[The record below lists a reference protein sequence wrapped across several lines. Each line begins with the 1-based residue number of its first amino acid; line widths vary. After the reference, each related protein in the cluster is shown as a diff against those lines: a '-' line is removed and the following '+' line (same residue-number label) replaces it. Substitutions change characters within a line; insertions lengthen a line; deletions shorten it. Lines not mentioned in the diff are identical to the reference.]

1 MSGICAEDSVESS
14 DDREASPA
22 LTVAS
27 SRKGKQTPQ
36 LRAEGAAASSVGF
49 QVDQF
54 DFMWLSCFLSITPL
68 FLNDPRG
75 PEVRIRDVVVPR
87 WQGTR
92 AQKIFG
98 HSPFWFWLNFLCF
111 GVKTH

>member
-1 MSGICAEDSVESS
+1 MRLSRRTGVDGALA

-54 DFMWLSCFLSITPL
+54 DFMWLSSFFVDNTLV
-68 FLNDPRG
+68 F
-75 PEVRIRDVVVPR
+75 E
-87 WQGTR
+87 
-92 AQKIFG
+92 
-98 HSPFWFWLNFLCF
+98 
-111 GVKTH
+111 